1 MKRIYYVF
9 VLLFFSSNLLG
20 QAKKPELMVIPS
32 LPWCNE
38 RGYVFDRK
46 TDLGSETF
54 PDYKKA
60 LAQDKDLMNVIS
72 KIGFLMA
79 DK

>member
-1 MKRIYYVF
+1 MF
-9 VLLFFSSNLLG
+9 G
-20 QAKKPELMVIPS
+20 QAKKPELMVVPS

-38 RGYVFDRK
+38 RGYVVERNVG
-46 TDLGSETF
+46 LGSELL

-72 KIGFLMA
+72 KIGE
-79 DK
+79 